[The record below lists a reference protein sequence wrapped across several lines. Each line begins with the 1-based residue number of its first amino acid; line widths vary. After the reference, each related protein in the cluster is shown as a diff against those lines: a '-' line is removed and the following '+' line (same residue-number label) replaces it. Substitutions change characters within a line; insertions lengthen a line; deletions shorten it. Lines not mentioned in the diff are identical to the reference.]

1 MNIVITDGYTLNPG
15 DLSWKEI
22 ESLGEVSYFDQ
33 SSSAD
38 ISTRCRDAEII
49 ITNKTPINRD
59 IIFNSSK
66 LKMIAVTATGYNI
79 IDIAAAQERNIVVCN
94 VPEYGTWSVAQ
105 HAFALLLELSN
116 HVGKH
121 SQSVQNG
128 DWVKAIDWCYSLTPI
143 IELKD
148 KILGVVG
155 LGKIGN
161 QVSRIAQAFGMK
173 IQYFRGQ
180 PENLNATSVS
190 LERLFETSD
199 FISLH
204 CPSRS
209 DNERFVNKVLLS
221 RMKPSAFLINTSRGQ
236 LINEEDLA
244 DALNNKILAG
254 AALDVLSKEPPLQT
268 NPLLHAKN
276 IIITPH
282 NAWISFEARQR
293 ILVITIKNILG
304 FLNGEPI
311 NIVS

>member
-22 ESLGEVSYFDQ
+22 ESLGEVSYFDR
-33 SSSAD
+33 SSPAD
-38 ISTRCRDAEII
+38 ISTRCRNAEII

-79 IDIAAAQERNIVVCN
+79 IDIAAAKERNVVVCN

-121 SQSVQNG
+121 SQSVQHGN
-128 DWVKAIDWCYSLTPI
+128 WVKAIDWCYSLTPI

-173 IQYFRGQ
+173 IQYFRGR
-180 PENLNATSVS
+180 PENLNATSVP

-204 CPSRS
+204 CPLRA
-209 DNERFVNKVLLS
+209 DNEKFVDKALLS

-236 LINEEDLA
+236 LINEADLA
-244 DALNNKILAG
+244 EALNNKILAG

-268 NPLLHAKN
+268 NPLLYAKN

-282 NAWISFEARQR
+282 NAWITSEARQR
-293 ILVITIKNILG
+293 ILVMTVKNILG
-304 FLNGEPI
+304 FLKGEPI
-311 NIVS
+311 NVVS